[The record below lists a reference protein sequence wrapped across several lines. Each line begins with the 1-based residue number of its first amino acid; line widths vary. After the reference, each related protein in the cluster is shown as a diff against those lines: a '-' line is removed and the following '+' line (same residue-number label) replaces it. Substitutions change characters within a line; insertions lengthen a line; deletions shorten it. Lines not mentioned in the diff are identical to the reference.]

1 MKWHTYEL
9 RVAGPLSIRNN
20 CLQLEVDFTRG
31 RFRIYWLFPAA
42 FCGYKLLMRAK
53 LFGTLPA
60 MAALLC
66 LSVMAPHAEEL
77 KPIPLPAPQ
86 TEGGKPLMQALQQRR
101 TIRELQPDKLPA
113 QVLANLLWAGFGINR
128 PESGHR
134 TAPSAMN
141 SQEVDLYVALPGGL
155 YVYEAKPHQLKPVL
169 DKDLRAKTSGQPFA
183 TNAPVVLIFVAD
195 LPRLTRAN
203 PDQRPFYA
211 GIDTGYISQNIYLY
225 CASEGLATVVYDLD
239 RAPLAAAMKLRP
251 EQRIILAQAVG
262 YPKN

>member
-1 MKWHTYEL
+1 
-9 RVAGPLSIRNN
+9 
-20 CLQLEVDFTRG
+20 
-31 RFRIYWLFPAA
+31 
-42 FCGYKLLMRAK
+42 MRAK
-53 LFGTLPA
+53 LVGSLHVT
-60 MAALLC
+60 AALLC
-66 LSVMAPHAEEL
+66 FSMVGPKAQEL

-86 TEGGKPLMQALQQRR
+86 TEGGKPLMQALKQRR
-101 TIRELQPDKLPA
+101 TIRDLKHDKLPA

-141 SQEVDLYVALPGGL
+141 SQEVDLYIALPEGL
-155 YVYEAKPHQLKPVL
+155 YLYEAKPHQLQPVL
-169 DKDLRAKTSGQPFA
+169 AKDLRAKTSGQPFA
-183 TNAPVVLIFVAD
+183 TNAPVVLIYVAD
-195 LPRLTRAN
+195 LPRLTKAK
-203 PDQRPFYA
+203 PEQRGFYA
-211 GIDTGYISQNIYLY
+211 AIDTGCISQNIYLC